1 MIMRGFA
8 ILLGFSLA
16 GVLLHDMLH
25 VPLPGNVLGL
35 LLFLAALFGK
45 LVKLEWVEESANLL
59 TGHLLLFFIPYV
71 IGAAALIP
79 LLGGNAASIVVGVV
93 GSTFAVLWVTG
104 TVAKKTAPKNKK
116 EEQDDRLSA

>member
-1 MIMRGFA
+1 MRGFA

-16 GVLLHDMLH
+16 GVLLHDALH
-25 VPLPGNVLGL
+25 LPLPGNVTGL

-45 LVKLEWVEESANLL
+45 IVKLEWVEQSANLL
-59 TGHLLLFFIPYV
+59 TSHLLLFFIPYV

-79 LLGGNAASIVVGVV
+79 FLGSNAVSIAVGIV

-104 TVAKKTAPKNKK
+104 TVAKKTAPRG
-116 EEQDDRLSA
+116 EEETQDERLSA

>member
-1 MIMRGFA
+1 MRGFA

-16 GVLLHDMLH
+16 GVLLHDALH
-25 VPLPGNVLGL
+25 LPLPGNVIGL

-45 LVKLEWVEESANLL
+45 VVKLEWVEQSANLL

-79 LLGGNAASIVVGVV
+79 FLGNNAVSIAVGVV

-104 TVAKKTAPKNKK
+104 MVAKKTQPKQK
-116 EEQDDRLSA
+116 EVAQDERISA

>member
-1 MIMRGFA
+1 MRGFA

-16 GVLLHDMLH
+16 GALLHDTLH
-25 VPLPGNVLGL
+25 LPLPGNVIGL

-45 LVKLEWVEESANLL
+45 VVKLEWVEASADLL

-79 LLGGNAASIVVGVV
+79 FMGHNAVSIIVGVV
-93 GSTFAVLWVTG
+93 GSTLAVLWVTG
-104 TVAKKTAPKNKK
+104 TVAAKTAPKSG
-116 EEQDDRLSA
+116 EEARDERLSA

>member
-1 MIMRGFA
+1 MRGFA

-16 GVLLHDMLH
+16 GVLLHDALH
-25 VPLPGNVLGL
+25 LPLPGNVIGL

-45 LVKLEWVEESANLL
+45 VVKLEWVEQSANLL

-79 LLGGNAASIVVGVV
+79 FLGNNAVSIAVGVV

-104 TVAKKTAPKNKK
+104 MVAKKTQPKPK
-116 EEQDDRLSA
+116 EVAQDGKLSA

>member
-1 MIMRGFA
+1 MRGFA

-16 GVLLHDMLH
+16 GVLLHDALH
-25 VPLPGNVLGL
+25 LPLPGNVMGL

-45 LVKLEWVEESANLL
+45 VVKLEWVEQSANLL

-71 IGAAALIP
+71 IGAAALMP
-79 LLGGNAASIVVGVV
+79 FLGNNAVSIVVGVV

-104 TVAKKTAPKNKK
+104 MVAKKTQPKQK
-116 EEQDDRLSA
+116 EASQDAKLSA

>member
-1 MIMRGFA
+1 MRGFA

-16 GVLLHDMLH
+16 GVLLHDVLH
-25 VPLPGNVLGL
+25 LPLPGNVIGL

-45 LVKLEWVEESANLL
+45 VVKLEWVEQSANLL

-71 IGAAALIP
+71 IGAAALMP
-79 LLGGNAASIVVGVV
+79 FLGSNVVSIAVGVV

-104 TVAKKTAPKNKK
+104 TVAKKTQPKQK
-116 EEQDDRLSA
+116 EVPQDGKLSA

>member
-1 MIMRGFA
+1 MMRGFA

-16 GVLLHDMLH
+16 GVLLHDVVNL
-25 VPLPGNVLGL
+25 PLPGNVIGL
-35 LLFLAALFGK
+35 LLFLGALFGRII
-45 LVKLEWVEESANLL
+45 KLEWVEESANLL

-79 LLGGNAASIVVGVV
+79 FLGNQAVSIAVSLI

-104 TVAKKTAPKNKK
+104 TIAKKMSPKK
-116 EEQDDRLSA
+116 EGEQHDRISA

>member
-1 MIMRGFA
+1 MRGFA

-16 GVLLHDMLH
+16 GVLLHDALH
-25 VPLPGNVLGL
+25 LPLPGNVIGL

-45 LVKLEWVEESANLL
+45 VVKLEWVEQSANLL

-79 LLGGNAASIVVGVV
+79 FLGNNAVSIAVGVV

-104 TVAKKTAPKNKK
+104 TVAKKTQPKPK
-116 EEQDDRLSA
+116 EVAQDEQLSA

>member
-1 MIMRGFA
+1 MRGFA

-16 GVLLHDMLH
+16 GVLLHDALH
-25 VPLPGNVLGL
+25 LPLPGNVIGL

-45 LVKLEWVEESANLL
+45 VVKLEWVEQSANLL

-79 LLGGNAASIVVGVV
+79 FLGNNAVSIAVGVV

-104 TVAKKTAPKNKK
+104 MVAKKTQPKQK
-116 EEQDDRLSA
+116 EVPEDGKLSA

>member
-1 MIMRGFA
+1 MRGFA

-16 GVLLHDMLH
+16 GVLLHDTLH
-25 VPLPGNVLGL
+25 LPLPGNVIGL
-35 LLFLAALFGK
+35 MLFLAALFGK
-45 LVKLEWVEESANLL
+45 VVKLEWVEDSANLL

-79 LLGGNAASIVVGVV
+79 FIGHNAVSIIVGVV

-104 TVAKKTAPKNKK
+104 TVAKITSPKEK
-116 EEQDDRLSA
+116 EEQERAKLSA